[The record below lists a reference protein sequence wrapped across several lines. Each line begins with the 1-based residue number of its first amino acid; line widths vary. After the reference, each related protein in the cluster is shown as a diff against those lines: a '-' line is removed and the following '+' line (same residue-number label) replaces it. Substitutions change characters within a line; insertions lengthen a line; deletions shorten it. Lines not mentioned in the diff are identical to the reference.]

1 MSVNK
6 YKSEVMRLSD
16 MLESTFQEVQYYKKR
31 DIEGQAI
38 REKLLIQIQKAKE
51 ENIKLTAERDY
62 RQRKFAAEHDNGE
75 SHSNMKMEQDN
86 SVLLNKSKIYM
97 EKVNEIIKNLAD

>member
-38 REKLLIQIQKAKE
+38 REKLLIQI
-51 ENIKLTAERDY
+51 
-62 RQRKFAAEHDNGE
+62 
-75 SHSNMKMEQDN
+75 
-86 SVLLNKSKIYM
+86 
-97 EKVNEIIKNLAD
+97 